1 MGVAGDA
8 DFRQIDHSAVTAI
21 GIVLGG
27 KGQCAVPYLPPEA
40 GGHDIFRAV
49 VDVIA
54 KVDSDWNT
62 CAQQFRVLL
71 RADGRGSARLNGNNG
86 GNVVGGHIPADCTAL
101 RVGDENGLVAGQGL
115 HVLHHLAQCGG
126 SNCLIEVAGVGGHL
140 AEELILCSIALRE
153 LGAFVPFRG
162 NAANAEVGVPCLIA
176 GLVVLGVGR
185 PSIEETVRAHLG
197 GTASLTTAGLVYQE
211 RRVAVAQKQIG
222 PALTAVRGGYPAHAG
237 LSIAVQ
243 INHRPTVAVCRDLI
257 QNISVIHM
265 SGVACTGS
273 VQPVGGGIISACH
286 RCRDR
291 AAGGEHSLLGN
302 RQRAVRVQIV
312 LYPAAYLAVCL
323 VNGNRSRCTRQ
334 CGSGCT
340 THHGGGK
347 NFQKTFARDL
357 IHLHLSFHLVHFPQ
371 KTLRTQLQTA

>member
-1 MGVAGDA
+1 M
-8 DFRQIDHSAVTAI
+8 
-21 GIVLGG
+21 
-27 KGQCAVPYLPPEA
+27 
-40 GGHDIFRAV
+40 
-49 VDVIA
+49 
-54 KVDSDWNT
+54 
-62 CAQQFRVLL
+62 
-71 RADGRGSARLNGNNG
+71 
-86 GNVVGGHIPADCTAL
+86 
-101 RVGDENGLVAGQGL
+101 GDENGLVAGQGL

-222 PALTAVRGGYPAHAG
+222 PADGRPGWLSSHAG

-273 VQPVGGGIISACH
+273 VQPVGGGIISACTGAVTVPPEENIPCLAIVSGPSGF
-286 RCRDR
+286 RLFFTQRLTLPFVSSMETG
-291 AAGGEHSLLGN
+291 AAAPVSAEAAAPPTMVAARTFRKLL
-302 RQRAVRVQIV
+302 RVI
-312 LYPAAYLAVCL
+312 LFIFIYPFIWFIF
-323 VNGNRSRCTRQ
+323 R
-334 CGSGCT
+334 
-340 THHGGGK
+340 K
-347 NFQKTFARDL
+347 
-357 IHLHLSFHLVHFPQ
+357 